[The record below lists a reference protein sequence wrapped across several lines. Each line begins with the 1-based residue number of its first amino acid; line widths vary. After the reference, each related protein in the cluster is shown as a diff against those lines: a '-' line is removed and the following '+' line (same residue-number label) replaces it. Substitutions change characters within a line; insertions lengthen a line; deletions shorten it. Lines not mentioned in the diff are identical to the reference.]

1 MRSVGRCGLGEVS
14 RVVAHGDPPQWGH
27 GAEVLV
33 RTSEPI
39 GDRDIVV
46 STAEPL
52 DDATEIATDSGP
64 IELETEVHLFQV
76 GAAHAQQVGPMAEF
90 IGTYPGAPRRLLPR
104 EEVPYEDAFRG
115 PPDRWPTATVAFR
128 RTTAVTAS
136 AISPN
141 DRYSVFAT
149 SS

>member
-1 MRSVGRCGLGEVS
+1 MRSVGRCGLGEVPC
-14 RVVAHGDPPQWGH
+14 VVTHGDPPQGRH

-39 GDRDIVV
+39 GDRDVVV
-46 STAEPL
+46 STAETL
-52 DDATEIATDSGP
+52 DDATEIAPDSGP
-64 IELETEVHLFQV
+64 IELETEVHLFEV
-76 GAAHAQQVGPMAEF
+76 GAAHAQQVGPMAQF
-90 IGTYPGAPRRLLPR
+90 IGTDPGAPCRLLPR
-104 EEVPYEDAFRG
+104 EEVPYEDTFRG
-115 PPDRWPTATVAFR
+115 PPYRLPTMTVVFR

-149 SS
+149 RS